1 MPLENLTANH
11 IGANG
16 KHEPQRSN
24 NGLLYITPPTL
35 KRDGIDT
42 NLLQSEEIKLAIQSF
57 PVPKRTM
64 GVIEMGYLN
73 EKRKFAGIPTYDD
86 LSLVFHDYVDTNIAE
101 ILWAWS
107 YAVHDPRNG
116 KTGLASQ
123 YKASGWFSLFSPEG
137 SIERRYDV
145 IGIWPSAIDPGEID
159 HEGEDTV
166 RITMTLSIDK
176 VMIQNP
182 FTVTGV

>member
-1 MPLENLTANH
+1 MPLTNMTADH

-16 KHEPQRSN
+16 GHEPQRQN
-24 NGLLYITPPTL
+24 NGLLFITPPTFIREGL
-35 KRDGIDT
+35 GRVALD
-42 NLLQSEEIKLAIQSF
+42 SEEIRLSIQSF
-57 PVPKRTM
+57 PIPKRTM
-64 GVIEMGYLN
+64 GVVELGYLN

-86 LSLVFHDYVDTNIAE
+86 LSLIFHDYVDVNIAE

-107 YAVHDPRNG
+107 YAVHDPRTG
-116 KTGLASQ
+116 QTGLASQ
-123 YKASGWFSLFSPEG
+123 YKASGWFALYSPEG

-145 IGIWPSAIDPGEID
+145 IGIWPSSIDPGEVD

-176 VMIQNP
+176 VIPDFGGLGIN
-182 FTVTGV
+182 G

>member
-1 MPLENLTANH
+1 MPLENLTADH

-16 KHEPQRSN
+16 GHEPQRTN
-24 NGLLYITPPTL
+24 NGLLYITPPSAV
-35 KRDGIDT
+35 RDGIDT
-42 NLLQSEEIKLAIQSF
+42 SLLASDEIRLSIQSF

-64 GVIEMGYLN
+64 GVVEMGYLN
-73 EKRKFAGIPTYDD
+73 EKRKFAGLPTYDD
-86 LSLVFHDYVDTNIAE
+86 LSVIFHDYVDVNIAQ

-107 YAVHDPRNG
+107 YAVHDPRTG

-123 YKASGWFSLFSPEG
+123 YKARGFFSLYSPEG
-137 SIERRYDV
+137 SIERQYDV

-176 VMIQNP
+176 VLLADP
-182 FTVTGV
+182 FVQT